1 MSMRFYQYWQKPTR
15 LITGNIWFV
24 LLLQYNTNFT
34 FCKGKQRGKSPRRF
48 PLFGVEMDL
57 HYFTRPKSLTKI
69 AAASALVAVRS
80 GAKVPSELPERTP
93 AFVAHST
100 AAFANSEILALSE

>member
-1 MSMRFYQYWQKPTR
+1 MHFY
-15 LITGNIWFV
+15 LIQVKLYTLFHNHIQFV